1 VDAGYFGGHVRTANC
16 KANRVDRRL
25 VQHRTGKRRVVVIMR
40 ERGGTPSYLIP
51 PRAGKCS
58 DRRQRPSIVGLAAGN
73 RRKGS
78 RSADSVRLARMG
90 RLIRKPP
97 GDFPK
102 YQEALAA
109 NVKRL
114 REKAG
119 LSQQE
124 LAAMTKLRQA
134 LVSDIERC
142 QAHVNPTLE
151 TLTRL
156 ADALEVDVLVLL
168 RSRKT

>member
-1 VDAGYFGGHVRTANC
+1 
-16 KANRVDRRL
+16 
-25 VQHRTGKRRVVVIMR
+25 
-40 ERGGTPSYLIP
+40 
-51 PRAGKCS
+51 
-58 DRRQRPSIVGLAAGN
+58 
-73 RRKGS
+73 
-78 RSADSVRLARMG
+78 MG
-90 RLIRKPP
+90 RIIKKPP
-97 GDFPK
+97 DDFPK

-114 REKAG
+114 RETAG

-124 LAAMTKLRQA
+124 LATMTKLRQA
-134 LVSDIERC
+134 LVSDIERR

-156 ADALEVDVLVLL
+156 AEALEVDVLALL

>member
-1 VDAGYFGGHVRTANC
+1 MAVIDRWTSGRESP
-16 KANRVDRRL
+16 KRVE
-25 VQHRTGKRRVVVIMR
+25 I
-40 ERGGTPSYLIP
+40 
-51 PRAGKCS
+51 
-58 DRRQRPSIVGLAAGN
+58 
-73 RRKGS
+73 S
-78 RSADSVRLARMG
+78 RIGRLASMG

-97 GDFPK
+97 DDFPK

-119 LSQQE
+119 LSQQQ
-124 LAAMTKLRQA
+124 LATMTELRQA
-134 LVSDIERC
+134 MVSDIERC

-168 RSRKT
+168 RFRKT